1 MEQELFKLTSDLFG
15 KIDQA
20 EECHRRIDDYDH
32 VYQFEIDGKPEFY
45 IELNYGDL
53 KVVKGIHTGEHEKV
67 SLVKTDSKTLLDILK
82 GKLRPL
88 DASKEGKWIIR
99 ARNYSGELLYTL
111 LRIGRE
117 IVIEEL
123 LAAQA

>member
-1 MEQELFKLTSDLFG
+1 MEQELFKRASELFG
-15 KIDQA
+15 KIDRT
-20 EECHRRIDDYDH
+20 EECHRRIDDYAH
-32 VYQFEIDGKPEFY
+32 VYQFEIDGRAQFY

-53 KVVKGIHTGEHEKV
+53 RVVQGVHSGEHQKV
-67 SLVKTDSKTLLDILK
+67 SLVKTDSKTLGDILK

-88 DASKEGKWIIR
+88 DASKEGKWVIR

-117 IVIEEL
+117 IVVEEL